1 MFDFDALED
10 DGSNTLQGR
19 RCNGDWERNPV
30 TGYRLGALFAL
41 ALLVMCSFIGA
52 YLGI

>member
-1 MFDFDALED
+1 MFDFEALGE
-10 DGSNTLQGR
+10 DGSNTVQHQSTNRGWQY
-19 RCNGDWERNPV
+19 DSV
-30 TGYRLGALFAL
+30 TGHRLGALFAL